1 MSKYGVI
8 GYSVTV
14 AVVVKKTYYV
24 GSFDEDVAIEEAIN
38 GFTITNE
45 DWDVGDLE
53 ITDVE
58 PDYFDT

>member
-24 GSFDEDVAIEEAIN
+24 GSFDEDAAIEEAIN

-53 ITDVE
+53 ITDVQ